1 MTAHTATVSEYV
13 QQLETVGYCRIPA
26 VYSKERMQDALERVD
41 RYYSASKDGI
51 SEKVPFLNIGQPTLY
66 NLQNK
71 DAFFLELLF
80 EPKMI
85 EEILVH
91 FLNDQWFKQIPQSD
105 PNYILRSFI
114 ARSSNTQLP
123 MHLDSFIPYLGSHVF
138 IMQYSIILQAQSE
151 ENGCTVVVP
160 GSHHSGEYTTQE
172 AFVDAVPIESE
183 VGDVVMWDSR
193 LWHGTTENRSDA
205 TRWAIVATFC
215 RWWLKQHWQTTRS
228 MPQEIFDTLAPRE
241 KAVLGFCSIPHFDES
256 AGIDLKSSYEDLP
269 PSVRDFDRF

>member
-1 MTAHTATVSEYV
+1 MTPNNPKVSEYT
-13 QQLETVGYCRIPA
+13 QQLETVGYCRIPS
-26 VYSKERMQDALERVD
+26 VYSPDCMREALKRVNQ
-41 RYYSASKDGI
+41 YYEATKNEI
-51 SEKVPFLNIGQPTLY
+51 SDKVPFLNIGQPTLY

-71 DAFFLELLF
+71 DPFFLEVLF
-80 EPKMI
+80 EPKVI
-85 EEILVH
+85 QEILIH
-91 FLNDQWFKQIPQSD
+91 FLNDPWFKQIPKGD

-114 ARSSNTQLP
+114 ARSSNAELP

-138 IMQYSIILQAQSE
+138 IMQYSIILEAQNE

-172 AFVDAVPIESE
+172 ARADAVPIESE

-193 LWHGTTENRSDA
+193 LWHGTTENQSSS

-215 RWWLKQHWQTTRS
+215 RWWMKQHWQTTRS
-228 MPQEIFDTLAPRE
+228 MPQEIFDTLAPQE

-256 AGIDLKSSYEDLP
+256 AGIDIKSSYEQLP
-269 PSVRDFDRF
+269 SSVRDFDRF